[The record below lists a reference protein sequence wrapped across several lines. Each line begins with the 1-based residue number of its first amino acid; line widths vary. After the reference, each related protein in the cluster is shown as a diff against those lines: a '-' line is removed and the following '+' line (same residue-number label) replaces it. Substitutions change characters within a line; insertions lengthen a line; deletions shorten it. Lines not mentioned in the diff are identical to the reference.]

1 MIQRK
6 ETAQGNGSMA
16 EQRAQQERFS
26 WQLPLYVVV
35 GASVALLSLFVYN
48 ADASLLYLLFV
59 VPSFGLSC
67 LVLLVIAAIRKKP
80 RRCLSMFV
88 TVVAFLA
95 VSGALPKEQGTLRSR
110 LRWLIWSHRYKA
122 ELLATPDSPKG
133 ELKHVEWDGSGWGP
147 VGPTIVY
154 LLYDPT
160 DSLSAAAKS
169 HSPGQFS
176 GIPCEVPRVQRLES
190 HWYAVTFYT
199 EESWGKRNRLDC
211 SESGT

>member
-1 MIQRK
+1 
-6 ETAQGNGSMA
+6 MA
-16 EQRAQQERFS
+16 ERRAEQERFS
-26 WQLPLYVVV
+26 WQLPLYAVV
-35 GASVALLSLFVYN
+35 GASVVLLSLFVCN
-48 ADASLLYLLFV
+48 ADASLLYLLFI
-59 VPSFGLSC
+59 VPIFSLSC

-80 RRCLSMFV
+80 RRCLSMFL

-95 VSGALPKEQGTLRSR
+95 VSGTMLKERGTLRPR

-133 ELKHVEWDGSGWGP
+133 ELKHIEWDGWGWGP
-147 VGPTIVY
+147 VGPTIIYLVY
-154 LLYDPT
+154 DST

-169 HSPGQFS
+169 HKPGHLS
-176 GIPCEVPRVQRLES
+176 GIPCEVSGVQRLES

-211 SESGT
+211 SGSGT